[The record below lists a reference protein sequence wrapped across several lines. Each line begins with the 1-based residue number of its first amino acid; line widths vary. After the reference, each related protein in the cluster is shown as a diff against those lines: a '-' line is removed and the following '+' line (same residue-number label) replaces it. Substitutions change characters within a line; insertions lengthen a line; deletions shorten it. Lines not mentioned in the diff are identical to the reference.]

1 MAMNRMG
8 GSLMSARCS
17 SPLPLLWLP
26 PPRLVGI
33 VRPPLPRVNP
43 YRKFFSGPHLGL
55 NLRATAPT
63 TSRPGKRRQAG
74 RIAGGSQPA
83 QILGVLV
90 TLPPSVVHDETRGLR
105 PG

>member
-43 YRKFFSGPHLGL
+43 YRKFFSGPHLAL
-55 NLRATAPT
+55 DLRATAAT
-63 TSRPGKRRQAG
+63 ASRAGHRQQAH
-74 RIAGGSQPA
+74 RIGLGLHLRSSAGGF
-83 QILGVLV
+83 
-90 TLPPSVVHDETRGLR
+90 VVMPRAR
-105 PG
+105 P